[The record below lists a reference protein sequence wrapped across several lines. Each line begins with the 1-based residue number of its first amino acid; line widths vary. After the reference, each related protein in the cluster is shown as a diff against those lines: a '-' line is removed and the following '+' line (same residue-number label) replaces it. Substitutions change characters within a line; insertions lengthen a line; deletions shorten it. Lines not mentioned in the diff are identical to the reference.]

1 MRGAIAESTSAL
13 SGEDSGIGVVLLV
26 DAALRHALV
35 YQLGPLLAL
44 AATHNL
50 VDPWGQQ
57 IDPRRHPAVA
67 GQPNVKGLVHHDDDL
82 QIRTTCPGAG
92 GTVVAILPSK
102 SREIGRLTNAGFSLV
117 DRGRCMNTPML
128 VQSRKVVAKLPG
140 AGRLAADGFFILL
153 CVLPTLCIPVT
164 RTEAQQHA
172 QTPRVGFLWIGSAS
186 PPSPLVT
193 SFQQGLRD
201 LGWIDGQNVI
211 VEYRY
216 AEGKPE
222 RFDAFAAELAQTPV
236 DVIVAGPAPA
246 IYAAKKAT
254 STVPIVITL
263 GADPVALK
271 LVESLDRPGGNVT
284 GLDEITPQLT
294 SQRLSLLKKIV
305 PGLVRVAILRQSGT
319 LRDEALQQM
328 ESAVNGTAQKL
339 KVSVEFVEA
348 KAADDLEAAFE
359 TIAQQRADGL
369 IVLVS
374 PMLNTEAKRITGLA
388 TKRRLPAIYEW
399 RTFVA
404 AGGAISYGADLSDIC
419 RRAAA
424 YVDKILKG
432 ATAASLLVEHPT
444 KLELVIDLNHAKDIG
459 MVIPESVLQR
469 ADQVLR

>member
-1 MRGAIAESTSAL
+1 LPA
-13 SGEDSGIGVVLLV
+13 SGSLAGSGFFVVLCILST
-26 DAALRHALV
+26 L
-35 YQLGPLLAL
+35 Y
-44 AATHNL
+44 
-50 VDPWGQQ
+50 
-57 IDPRRHPAVA
+57 
-67 GQPNVKGLVHHDDDL
+67 
-82 QIRTTCPGAG
+82 
-92 GTVVAILPSK
+92 ILPSQ
-102 SREIGRLTNAGFSLV
+102 TA
-117 DRGRCMNTPML
+117 
-128 VQSRKVVAKLPG
+128 
-140 AGRLAADGFFILL
+140 
-153 CVLPTLCIPVT
+153 
-164 RTEAQQHA
+164 AQQRA
-172 QTPRVGFLWIGSAS
+172 QTPRIGFLWIGSAS

-201 LGWIDGQNVI
+201 LGWIDGQNVN

-222 RFDAFAAELAQTPV
+222 RFAAFAAELAQIPV
-236 DVIVAGPAPA
+236 EVIVAGPAPA
-246 IYAAKKAT
+246 VFAAKKAT
-254 STVPIVITL
+254 STIPIVITL

-271 LVESLDRPGGNVT
+271 LVDSVDLPRGNVT

-294 SQRLSLLKKIV
+294 SQRLSLLKEIV

-328 ESAVNGTAQKL
+328 VSAVNATAQNL

-374 PMLNTEAKRITGLA
+374 PMFNTEAKRITGLA
-388 TKRRLPAIYEW
+388 TKHRLPATYEW

-404 AGGAISYGADLSDIC
+404 AGGAISYGADLNDIY

-432 ATAASLLVEHPT
+432 AIPASLPVEHPT
-444 KLELVIDLNHAKDIG
+444 KVELVVDLNHAKEIG
-459 MVIPESVLQR
+459 MVIAESVVRQ